1 MFVLYV
7 DNFSLDGFIPK
18 IITLIFL
25 ILIASITFLIFSFIF
40 KLIKSNDIKKMKLKN
55 IFKEKENG

>member
-7 DNFSLDGFIPK
+7 DNFSLDGFTPK

-25 ILIASITFLIFSFIF
+25 ILVPQ
-40 KLIKSNDIKKMKLKN
+40 
-55 IFKEKENG
+55 